1 MCDLY
6 EDTKKAVTAFGLTL
20 LFIGLTIWASPSFVT
35 LEDAEFV
42 YGVKSIGIVAAYIGY
57 MFLSTVSFSLILD
70 KVSLLVLYKD
80 HRHLNRSPWR
90 LLNAV
95 VIAIVTVLVLGEL
108 GIISEASISR
118 EILIILGLL
127 LEAVIA
133 IKISLGVFNSFDRKL
148 KVEHNNYVER
158 REEMTEAEMK
168 EMIEKEASGL

>member
-1 MCDLY
+1 MSDMF

-20 LFIGLTIWASPSFVT
+20 LFIGLTIWALPGFVT

-70 KVSLLVLYKD
+70 KVSLLVLYKN
-80 HRHLNRSPWR
+80 HRHFNRSPWR

-95 VIAIVTVLVLGEL
+95 IIAIVTVLVLGEL
-108 GIISEASISR
+108 GIVSKANTSR
-118 EILIILGLL
+118 EMLIILGLL

-133 IKISLGVFNSFDRKL
+133 IQISLGVFNSFDRKL

-158 REEMTEAEMK
+158 REKLSDEEMK
-168 EMIEKEASGL
+168 EMVEKEASGL